1 MGTQEGK
8 VVICSLVV
16 VIYIYTWKGRIYLPP
31 TFFWATQSSK
41 FVHNN
46 LAIVFDLLSRERL
59 ESERETSSEGV
70 EV

>member
-41 FVHNN
+41 FVEKGWNQREK
-46 LAIVFDLLSRERL
+46 LLQRVWRFSREIIGRG
-59 ESERETSSEGV
+59 E
-70 EV
+70 